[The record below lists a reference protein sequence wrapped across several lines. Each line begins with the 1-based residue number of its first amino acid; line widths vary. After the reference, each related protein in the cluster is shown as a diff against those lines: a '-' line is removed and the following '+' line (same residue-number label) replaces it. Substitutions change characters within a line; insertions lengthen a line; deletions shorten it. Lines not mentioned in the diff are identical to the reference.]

1 MKMGSCIIGLILAAA
16 AACGHSHAS
25 SDTAHAGLQ
34 LADTAHRVA
43 AASDSSARISAPTP
57 ATPALSAED
66 KTFYRA
72 MAKQSLGYLT
82 TYWQSSTG
90 LVNATPDWPNTTMW
104 DVGAQ
109 LLGFHAAKELGL
121 ITDADYDA
129 RMTKTLNTLEHM
141 PLYHSAAF
149 SKLYSTRT
157 GQISSEG
164 RPGWSATDLGR
175 FLLALKIL
183 QQREPKYAAQLER
196 IAKRNDFS
204 QIVKG
209 GYMQGQ
215 LIGSNGKP
223 WTFQEGRIGYEQYVA
238 NGFAQ
243 WGADVGNA
251 LDVNKNAQPVNVMG
265 VQLLSDSRFQDRLLS
280 EPFVLYGLELGMP
293 GPVEQL
299 AKNVLAAQEARY
311 KSDGQI
317 TMVSEDAVA
326 VPPDYFYYYC
336 VYCTRKP
343 FVVENASSAAE
354 VSRPKW
360 VSTKATFGW
369 NAILPDA
376 YTQQARDYVAPA
388 LDPAHGWASGVMEGS
403 RASTKTY
410 DINTAAVLLEVALYE
425 LRGSRP
431 LIQAAP
437 VLP

>member
-1 MKMGSCIIGLILAAA
+1 MKMASCVVALFLAAA
-16 AACGHSHAS
+16 AACDRSHTARDTVANAS
-25 SDTAHAGLQ
+25 ARTTSAV
-34 LADTAHRVA
+34 VA
-43 AASDSSARISAPTP
+43 QASATPSDSTSRTAVHPP
-57 ATPALSAED
+57 LSAED
-66 KTFYRA
+66 KAFYRA
-72 MAKQSLGYLT
+72 MAKYSLGYLT
-82 TYWQSSTG
+82 SYWQPSTG
-90 LVNATPDWPNTTMW
+90 LVNATPDWANTTMW

-121 ITDADYDA
+121 ITPADYDA
-129 RMTKTLNTLEHM
+129 RTKKTLNTLEHM

-149 SKLYSTRT
+149 SKLYSTHT

-175 FLLALKIL
+175 FLIALKIL
-183 QQREPKYAAQLER
+183 EQREPSYAAQLER
-196 IAKRNDFS
+196 IAKRNDFK
-204 QIVKG
+204 QIVKD
-209 GYMQGQ
+209 GYLQGQ

-243 WGADVGNA
+243 WGADVANA
-251 LDVNKNAQPVNVMG
+251 LDVQKNAQPVTVMG
-265 VQLLSDSRFQDRLLS
+265 VPLLSDSRYQDRLLS

-293 GPVEQL
+293 DPVAQL

-311 KSDGQI
+311 KSTGQI
-317 TMVSEDAVA
+317 TMVSEDALA

-343 FVVENASSAAE
+343 FIVENSSTSAE
-354 VSRPKW
+354 VASPKW

-369 NAILPDA
+369 NAILPDE
-376 YTQQARDYVAPA
+376 YTLKAKDYVAPA

-410 DINTAAVLLEVALYE
+410 DINTAAVLLEVALYQ
-425 LRGSRP
+425 LRGSKP
-431 LIQAAP
+431 LIQDAP
-437 VLP
+437 VMP